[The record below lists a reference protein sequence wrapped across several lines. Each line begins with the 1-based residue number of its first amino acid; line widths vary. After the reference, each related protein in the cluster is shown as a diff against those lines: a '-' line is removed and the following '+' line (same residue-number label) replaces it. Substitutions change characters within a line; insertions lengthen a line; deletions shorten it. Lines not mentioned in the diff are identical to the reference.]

1 MEEIDSKS
9 VRMDAY
15 PIKKD
20 RVSLVF
26 LTFIYSLCYN
36 FKRKGYMQQI
46 QASRNVVKIA
56 QALGFLL
63 ALDDNHKMERVKL
76 IKLLWAADRFHLRK
90 YGRTISDADDYY
102 AMVHGPVCSL
112 ALDIAQMNKDKNAL
126 SDQDIAFLE
135 EYFTANDIETSM
147 QKEVGD
153 DYLSE
158 TDKEALRKAWETFKD
173 KEAFDL
179 ADNISHLYPEWSK
192 HSEYFRRNSGRRP
205 IGCKLHIH
213 MRIS

>member
-1 MEEIDSKS
+1 MPK
-9 VRMDAY
+9 
-15 PIKKD
+15 
-20 RVSLVF
+20 
-26 LTFIYSLCYN
+26 
-36 FKRKGYMQQI
+36 I
-46 QASRNVVKIA
+46 QASKNVIKVA

-63 ALDDNHKMERVKL
+63 ALDENHKMERVKL

-135 EYFTANDIETSM
+135 EHFTANDIETSM

-173 KEAFDL
+173 KDAFDL
-179 ADNISHLYPEWSK
+179 ADKISHLYPEWSK
-192 HSEYFRRNSGRRP
+192 HAKYFRQNSGRRP
-205 IGCKLHIH
+205 IDVIDFFDNPKEDKYFAEDQESIDAAKQYYLENKDVDEELS
-213 MRIS
+213 RIFGA

>member
-1 MEEIDSKS
+1 
-9 VRMDAY
+9 
-15 PIKKD
+15 
-20 RVSLVF
+20 
-26 LTFIYSLCYN
+26 
-36 FKRKGYMQQI
+36 MQQN

-135 EYFTANDIETSM
+135 EHFTANDIETSM

-173 KEAFDL
+173 KDAFDL

-192 HSEYFRRNSGRRP
+192 HSEYFRKNSGRRP
-205 IGCKLHIH
+205 IDVIDFFDNPDEDEYFAEDEESIDAAKQYYLENKDADAELSQIFGA
-213 MRIS
+213 

>member
-1 MEEIDSKS
+1 MQEARASK
-9 VRMDAY
+9 
-15 PIKKD
+15 
-20 RVSLVF
+20 
-26 LTFIYSLCYN
+26 
-36 FKRKGYMQQI
+36 
-46 QASRNVVKIA
+46 NVIKIA

-63 ALDDNHKMERVKL
+63 ELDDNHKMERVKL

-112 ALDIAQMNKDKNAL
+112 ALDIAQMNKDRNAL
-126 SDQDIAFLE
+126 SDRDIAFLE
-135 EYFTANDIETSM
+135 EYFTADEIETSM

-153 DYLSE
+153 DYLAE

-173 KEAFDL
+173 KDAFDL

-192 HSEYFRRNSGRRP
+192 HADYFRGNSGRRP
-205 IGCKLHIH
+205 IDVIDFFENPEGDQYFAEDSEVVDAAKERFLEGKEAAAELSW
-213 MRIS
+213 MFGAAVG